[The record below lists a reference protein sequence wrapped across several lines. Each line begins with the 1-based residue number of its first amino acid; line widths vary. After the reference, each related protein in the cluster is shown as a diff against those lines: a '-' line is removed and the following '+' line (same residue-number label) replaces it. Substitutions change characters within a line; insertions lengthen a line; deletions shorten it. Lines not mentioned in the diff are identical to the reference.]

1 MNRDVVFFS
10 VLHSIQPNTAVMLR
24 IAFMRANTD
33 FKTCG
38 CYLTSCD
45 WLTSVWICSC
55 ITVNSLNLSVFL
67 NKACGL

>member
-1 MNRDVVFFS
+1 MNWDVVFFS

-33 FKTCG
+33 FKTVF
-38 CYLTSCD
+38 
-45 WLTSVWICSC
+45 VWICSC